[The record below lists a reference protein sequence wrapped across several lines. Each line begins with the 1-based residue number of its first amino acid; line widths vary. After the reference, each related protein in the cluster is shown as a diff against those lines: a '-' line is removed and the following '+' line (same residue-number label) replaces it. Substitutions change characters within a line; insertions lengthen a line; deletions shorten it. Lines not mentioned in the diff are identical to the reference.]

1 MLGTTAATWLERL
14 HHQVGLGLR
23 ARGWPQASIAE
34 VLGTTQSTISR
45 QYHRDAPAM
54 GPSSDEVMVD
64 GWANEIATA
73 LHQHG
78 EDVQVLRQRF
88 IVEIQLSGNHTLRYD
103 KSLTGTD
110 LSDDQADLAL
120 LRRLEWARGRLDPAH
135 IIPWMPAVG
144 FNLAACADHATD
156 VGEVAAYPGKITALD
171 GTLKHHGTPAM
182 GASGSLARLLMDVR
196 DLDPDR
202 TAILNLRAPASADGV
217 LRAVIDRCVAALNWS
232 MVEAPRGVL
241 KGGFGDVDL
250 VLDEGGF
257 GWEPGLYVCGHHPLD
272 VVDRANRLIAVL
284 KVTEGSA

>member
-78 EDVQVLRQRF
+78 EDVRVLRQRF

-120 LRRLEWARGRLDPAH
+120 LRRLEWARGRLDPTH

-144 FNLAACADHATD
+144 FNLAACTDHATD
-156 VGEVAAYPGKITALD
+156 VDEVAAYPGKITALD

-182 GASGSLARLLMDVR
+182 GASSSLARLLMDVR

-202 TAILNLRAPASADGV
+202 TAILNLRAPASENGV
-217 LRAVIDRCVAALNWS
+217 LRTVVDRCVTALNWS

>member
-78 EDVQVLRQRF
+78 EDVRVLRQRF

-110 LSDDQADLAL
+110 LSDDQADQAL

-156 VGEVAAYPGKITALD
+156 VDEVAAYPGKITALD
-171 GTLKHHGTPAM
+171 GNLKHHGTPAM
-182 GASGSLARLLMDVR
+182 GASSSLARLLMDVR
-196 DLDPDR
+196 ELDPDR
-202 TAILNLRAPASADGV
+202 TAILNLRAPASEDGV
-217 LRAVIDRCVAALNWS
+217 LRTVVDRCVTALNWS

-272 VVDRANRLIAVL
+272 VVDRANRLISVL

>member
-54 GPSSDEVMVD
+54 GPSSDEVMID

-78 EDVQVLRQRF
+78 EDVRVLRQRF

-156 VGEVAAYPGKITALD
+156 VDEVAAYPGKITALD
-171 GTLKHHGTPAM
+171 GALKHHGTPAM
-182 GASGSLARLLMDVR
+182 GASSSLARLLMDVR

>member
-78 EDVQVLRQRF
+78 EDVRVLRQRF
-88 IVEIQLSGNHTLRYD
+88 IVEVQLSGNHTLRYD

-156 VGEVAAYPGKITALD
+156 VDEVAAYPGKITALD
-171 GTLKHHGTPAM
+171 GALKHHGTPAM

-257 GWEPGLYVCGHHPLD
+257 GWEPGLYVCGHHALD